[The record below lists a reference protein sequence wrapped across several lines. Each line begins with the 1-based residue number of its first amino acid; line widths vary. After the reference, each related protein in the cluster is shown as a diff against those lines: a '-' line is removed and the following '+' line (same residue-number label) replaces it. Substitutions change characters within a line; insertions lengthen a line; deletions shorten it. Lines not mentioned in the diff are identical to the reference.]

1 MCRIHIGLLVAD
13 YLLNCTDAMFFSD
26 IFFET
31 TTALLANK
39 VRTGLTVL
47 GIVIGIGSVIAMVAI
62 GTGAQQSVQESI
74 QSIGSN
80 LLMVRPGSQR
90 GPGQPV
96 SQGQGSAV
104 TLTLEDSDAIKDAVS
119 SIEAIAPVVSSN
131 SQVIANGQNTR
142 TSISGTT
149 PDYVSVRNLG
159 IDAGQFF
166 TAEQNTRLAKVAVL
180 GPDVVDSLFGDGS
193 STDTSIV
200 DSADVVGKKIR
211 IGGIDFTVIGTTASK
226 GGSGFG
232 SEDDV
237 IYVPIST
244 AMQYLSGSDA
254 LSLINITIAHE
265 SEMDAASEEITAL
278 LRERHG
284 LSGDDASD
292 FRVMNQSD
300 IVQTATSVTSTFTLL
315 LGAVAGISLLVG
327 GIGIMNM
334 MLTTVTERTR
344 EIGLRKAIGAKRR
357 DISRQF
363 LVESIVLTFCGGVL
377 GVLLGWLAA
386 FLFSKFG
393 SMTTQVSL
401 SSVLVA
407 FGVSAAIG
415 VLFGWYPARR
425 ASSLNPIEAL
435 RYE

>member
-1 MCRIHIGLLVAD
+1 
-13 YLLNCTDAMFFSD
+13 MFFSD

-31 TTALLANK
+31 ATALLANR

-62 GTGAQQSVQESI
+62 GTGAQKSVQESI

-104 TLTLEDSDAIKDAVS
+104 TLTLEDSNAIRDSVS
-119 SIEAIAPVVSSN
+119 SIEAIAPVVSGN
-131 SQVIANGQNTR
+131 FQVIANGQNTR
-142 TSISGTT
+142 TSVTGTT
-149 PDYVSVRNLG
+149 PDYVSVRSLSV
-159 IDAGQFF
+159 DAGQFF
-166 TAEQNTRLAKVAVL
+166 THEQDIRLAKVAVL
-180 GPDVVDSLFGDGS
+180 GPDVVETLFGDGTS
-193 STDTSIV
+193 SNISTV
-200 DSADVVGKKIR
+200 DPADVIGQKIR
-211 IGGIDFTVIGTTASK
+211 INGIDFTVIGTTVSK

-237 IYVPIST
+237 IYVPLST
-244 AMQYLSGSDA
+244 AVQYLSGSDA
-254 LSLINITIAHE
+254 VSLINITIANE

-284 LSGDDASD
+284 LMGNDTSD

-363 LVESIVLTFCGGVL
+363 LAESIVLTFCGGVL

-393 SMTTQVSL
+393 SMTTQVSV

-425 ASSLNPIEAL
+425 AASLNPIEAL

>member
-1 MCRIHIGLLVAD
+1 
-13 YLLNCTDAMFFSD
+13 MFFSD

-62 GTGAQQSVQESI
+62 GTGAQKSVQESI

-104 TLTLEDSDAIKDAVS
+104 TLTLEDSNAIKDTVS

-142 TSISGTT
+142 TSINGTT

-166 TAEQNTRLAKVAVL
+166 TAEQDARLAKVAVL
-180 GPDVVDSLFGDGS
+180 GPDVVDTLFGDGS
-193 STDTSIV
+193 SSGTSSV
-200 DSADVVGKKIR
+200 DPTDVVGRKIR
-211 IGGIDFTVIGTTASK
+211 IGGIDFTVIGTTVSK

-237 IYVPIST
+237 IYVPLST

-254 LSLINITIAHE
+254 LSLINITIANE

-284 LSGDDASD
+284 LTGNDTSD